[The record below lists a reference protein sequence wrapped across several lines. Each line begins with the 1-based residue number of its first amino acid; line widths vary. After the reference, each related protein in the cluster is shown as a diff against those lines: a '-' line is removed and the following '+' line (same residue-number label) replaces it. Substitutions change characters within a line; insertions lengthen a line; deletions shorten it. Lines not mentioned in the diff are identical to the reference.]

1 MYDEV
6 STIVIDLGSHTC
18 KASYVGEDAPK
29 VVFPSRCVEHTLS
42 HTYVVGTIDKT
53 NIDGT
58 ADINNENSD
67 KTKGECKLY
76 VGSQS
81 LGCHR
86 DHMEVLSPLKDGVVI
101 DWNIVDN
108 IWDRALRHA
117 LDNDSSTFGSNI
129 IIKKEEKELHGASE
143 SSGSSKLLLEL
154 HEKRSDNPKKI
165 KVEKALLHIFN
176 LSALIFYSRMS

>member
-1 MYDEV
+1 M
-6 STIVIDLGSHTC
+6 
-18 KASYVGEDAPK
+18 
-29 VVFPSRCVEHTLS
+29 
-42 HTYVVGTIDKT
+42 
-53 NIDGT
+53 
-58 ADINNENSD
+58 
-67 KTKGECKLY
+67 
-76 VGSQS
+76 
-81 LGCHR
+81 
-86 DHMEVLSPLKDGVVI
+86 LSPIV
-101 DWNIVDN
+101 NIT
-108 IWDRALRHA
+108 RHA